1 MAEEVKNPSVEK
13 IQKEESSIQLA
24 DIWRMFWNYKWWY
37 LLSLVLCFCLA
48 KLYLYKTPPTYQ
60 ASAKV
65 IIDEDTQSS
74 TMRDL
79 TSIVG
84 TRSRA
89 YGGGTNV
96 DNEIEAFSSPDLM
109 QIVVERLGL
118 ETSYSEHE
126 FLRDREH
133 YLDTP
138 IRMNLIETAVTGSFS
153 FSTKKKDDKTFILN
167 DFVANGKPLNE
178 KPVTGVFGDTLD
190 TPVGRVVMARTANTE
205 KWNRMLTVSWVNAKS
220 MARRFCAALDV
231 APSSKQSSVIVLSL
245 KDRFPLRAELIL
257 STLLDVY
264 DEVWIENKNKAT
276 RNTSQFINERLIVI
290 EKELGGIENS
300 IKDYK
305 STHQLTNIESLS
317 EKYLQ
322 ESSQYASRN
331 FEVSNQLS
339 IAKAIRERLSDP
351 AHADDM
357 IPGDTGLESSAV
369 ASQISEYNKIILER
383 DRMLSVSSAS
393 NPLVVDM
400 NTSLDALRVAIG
412 RSIDN
417 LIATLQME
425 YDKIEAQEKDILRRI
440 ASTSGQELELLSI
453 ERQQKVKETLYTFL
467 LQKREE
473 NELQSNL
480 TVGITRT
487 IVRPSAGNKPVSPNN
502 LMIYLVAFVLGF
514 GIPFAIIYLGR
525 VLDTTVKSRS
535 DLSRLSVPFLAEVPQ
550 LNRKRGFLRRLR
562 KGTFDHDNTA
572 ILVQSG
578 KRDMINESFRVLR
591 TNLDTMTRSDG
602 KANHVIMLTSYNPN
616 AGKTFNIL
624 NLAASMALKGGK
636 TILVDLDLRKG
647 TWARPSTSTMKAC
660 PPT

>member
-1 MAEEVKNPSVEK
+1 MAEEVKNTAVEK
-13 IQKEESSIQLA
+13 IHREESSVNLA
-24 DIWRMFWNYKWWY
+24 DIWKMFWNYKWWY

-48 KLYLYKTPPTYQ
+48 QLYLYKTPPTYQ

-79 TSIVG
+79 TNIVG
-84 TRSRA
+84 SRSVMR
-89 YGGGTNV
+89 GGGTNV

-109 QIVVERLGL
+109 QVVVERLGL

-126 FLRDREH
+126 FLRERER

-138 IRMNLIETAVTGSFS
+138 VRMHLIETAVTGGFS
-153 FSTKKKDDKTFILN
+153 FTSRKKDDKTFELSN
-167 DFVANGKPLNE
+167 FMANGKPLAE
-178 KPVTGVFGDTLD
+178 EDIVGVFGDTLE
-190 TPVGRVVMARTANTE
+190 TPVGRILMARTANTE
-205 KWNRMLTVSWVNAKS
+205 KWNRPLTVSWTNAKTT
-220 MARRFCAALDV
+220 ARRYCSALDV
-231 APSSKQSSVIVLSL
+231 SPSSKQSSVIVLSL
-245 KDRFPLRAELIL
+245 KDRFPLRGELIL

-276 RNTSQFINERLIVI
+276 RNSSQFINDRLIVI

-305 STHQLTNIESLS
+305 SSHQLTNIESLS
-317 EKYLQ
+317 QQYLQ
-322 ESSQYASRN
+322 ESSQYATRN

-339 IAKAIRERLSDP
+339 IAKAIRDRINDP
-351 AHADDM
+351 AHADDL
-357 IPGDTGLESSAV
+357 IPGNTGLESSAV
-369 ASQISEYNKIILER
+369 TSQIDEYNKIILER
-383 DRMLSVSSAS
+383 DRMMSVSSAS

-400 NTSLDALRVAIG
+400 NNSLDALRVAIG

-502 LMIYLVAFVLGF
+502 MMIYLVAFVLGL
-514 GIPFAIIYLGR
+514 GIPFAIIYLAR
-525 VLDTTVKSRS
+525 VLDTTVKSRN
-535 DLSRLSVPFLAEVPQ
+535 DLARLSVPFLAEVPQ
-550 LNRKRGFLRRLR
+550 LNKKRGFLRRLR
-562 KGTFDHDNTA
+562 KGNFDHDNTA

-578 KRDMINESFRVLR
+578 KRDMINESFRVVR
-591 TNLDTMTRSDG
+591 TTLDTVTRS
-602 KANHVIMLTSYNPN
+602 
-616 AGKTFNIL
+616 
-624 NLAASMALKGGK
+624 
-636 TILVDLDLRKG
+636 
-647 TWARPSTSTMKAC
+647 
-660 PPT
+660 